1 MTNPNYRING
11 YYFLLSAFA
20 AFASY
25 RLHLEGF
32 EEVVGNG
39 LNAIIDGTG
48 RAPDQYRILPYK
60 ILSFIRTLMSPWVG
74 LQWKYPVLIFESLSL
89 FGAVYFLRGLSAN
102 YRKNHIFLTM
112 LLLIYP
118 YLMFDGVRSTASF
131 ILLLS
136 SATVFLFNHATPS
149 VSMKVGFYST
159 LILFSFTRADIALL
173 IGLVCSVYMSFVLW
187 EKFIVV
193 GIPIIVQLL
202 LSNTIYPGAKYY
214 SELIMV
220 TDNLSLLYFINNPTT
235 YLLAALAIFYWERI
249 RELVTHL
256 HAENRFVLI
265 IIAGYILTV
274 FVIGRPNEYRLFLP
288 LLPVILL
295 IANRRQIATT

>member
-1 MTNPNYRING
+1 
-11 YYFLLSAFA
+11 
-20 AFASY
+20 
-25 RLHLEGF
+25 
-32 EEVVGNG
+32 
-39 LNAIIDGTG
+39 
-48 RAPDQYRILPYK
+48 
-60 ILSFIRTLMSPWVG
+60 
-74 LQWKYPVLIFESLSL
+74 
-89 FGAVYFLRGLSAN
+89 
-102 YRKNHIFLTM
+102 
-112 LLLIYP
+112 
-118 YLMFDGVRSTASF
+118 
-131 ILLLS
+131 
-136 SATVFLFNHATPS
+136 
-149 VSMKVGFYST
+149 
-159 LILFSFTRADIALL
+159 
-173 IGLVCSVYMSFVLW
+173 MSFVLW